1 MQAAVNIPVTV
12 KCRIG
17 IDDRDDWEFLREFV
31 AAVSEA
37 GCRTVIVH
45 ARKAILKGLTPKEN
59 REVPPLDYAR
69 AWRVKQEFPTL
80 TIVANGGLRTVPQV
94 TEQLAHVDGV
104 MLGREA
110 YHNPYLLP
118 ALHRAVH
125 DDGFE
130 TPPVEHVVLRMRALR
145 RTPGRRGDAVA
156 FDDTSHARAVQWP
169 RGSARVAAR
178 AVGRREPEQP
188 VACAHRRRASRSPLR
203 T

>member
-1 MQAAVNIPVTV
+1 MPVTV

-17 IDDRDDWEFLREFV
+17 IDDHDDWAFLRDFV
-31 AAVSEA
+31 AAIREA

-69 AWRVKQEFPTL
+69 AWRVKQEFPAL
-80 TIVANGGLRTVPQV
+80 TVIVNGGLRTVPQV

-118 ALHRAVH
+118 ALHRAIH

-130 TPPVEHVVLRMRALR
+130 TPPVEDSRRAHAALR
-145 RTPGRRGDAVA
+145 GTAGRCRHAAALDHA
-156 FDDTSHARAVQWP
+156 SHARDSSTGAP
-169 RGSARVAAR
+169 AR
-178 AVGRREPEQP
+178 APGGARS
-188 VACAHRRRASRSPLR
+188 RRA
-203 T
+203 